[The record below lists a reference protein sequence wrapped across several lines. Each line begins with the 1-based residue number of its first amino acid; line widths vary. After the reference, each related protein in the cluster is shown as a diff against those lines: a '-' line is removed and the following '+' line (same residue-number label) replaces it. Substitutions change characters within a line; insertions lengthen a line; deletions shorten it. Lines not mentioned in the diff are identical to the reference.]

1 MSEVK
6 NLNTVEDVYNEYHAQ
21 DRLNGDISRLERD
34 IEFAELRIKRG
45 AAFKRLRENPDFK
58 EIFEE
63 GYFKDLANG
72 AIRSLGKGQDVN
84 VPKEEWVEIL
94 SGIGHLQTY
103 LEGVEQFE
111 SQAET
116 MLPQFKDE
124 LTRLKTTQNTTF
136 K

>member
-45 AAFKRLRENPDFK
+45 AAFFK